1 MMKKIVALVLSLMII
16 ASFCIPVY
24 ADLGQSDFDNWFV
37 VCGMDGYDFQDRIY
51 GQTSS
56 FQSHIEPGTRL
67 RVHTFNSNDQT
78 YLLVISDDNYTTGGI
93 GFVYVTEDQLDKYFL
108 EDNKTVD
115 KTIGSK
121 KPKEIECTV
130 TSDTGIVLRQGP
142 ATTFKAYTTIPQNT
156 KLSYQYT
163 YKYGGYN
170 WGYVTYKGTS
180 GWACIDFV
188 KATSVTTVKPTEAS
202 NPTTTATNPATT
214 VSSADVVVTTAD
226 NGISVIS
233 PDSDYSFTESVTG
246 QENTPDNSTNKNE
259 FFSNTKNVI
268 IVCCVGALI
277 VAISAVIILLLVQRK
292 RGK

>member
-1 MMKKIVALVLSLMII
+1 MMKKIVALVLSLIII
-16 ASFCIPVY
+16 ASFSIPVY
-24 ADLGQSDFDNWFV
+24 ADLGQSDFDNWYV
-37 VCGMDGYDFQDRIY
+37 VCGMEGYDFQDRIF
-51 GQTSS
+51 GQEP
-56 FQSHIEPGTRL
+56 FKSHIEPGTRL
-67 RVHTFNSNDQT
+67 RVHSFNDNDQT
-78 YLLVISDDNYTTGGI
+78 YLLVISDDNYTTGGY
-93 GFVYVTEDQLDKYFL
+93 GFVYVTESQLDKYFL

-142 ATTFKAYTTIPQNT
+142 ATTFKSYTTIPQNT

-202 NPTTTATNPATT
+202 NSTTTATSPTTT
-214 VSSADVVVTTAD
+214 VSTADVVVTTTD

-246 QENTPDNSTNKNE
+246 QENNPDNSTNKNE

-277 VAISAVIILLLVQRK
+277 VAMSAVIILLLVQRK

>member
-1 MMKKIVALVLSLMII
+1 MMKKLVALVLSLIII
-16 ASFCIPVY
+16 ASLSIPVY
-24 ADLGQSDFDNWFV
+24 ADLGQAEFENWFI
-37 VCGMDGYDFQDRIY
+37 VCGMDGFDFQDRIY
-51 GQTSS
+51 GQEP
-56 FQSHIEPGTRL
+56 FESHIEPGTRL
-67 RVHTFNSNDQT
+67 RVHEFNEINQT
-78 YLLVISDDNYTTGGI
+78 YLLVISDDNYNTGGI

-142 ATTFKAYTTIPQNT
+142 ATTFKAYTTIPHNA
-156 KLSYQYT
+156 KISYQYT

-188 KATSVTTVKPTEAS
+188 KATSLTTVKPTKSSDSTTVATS
-202 NPTTTATNPATT
+202 PTAT
-214 VSSADVVVTTAD
+214 VSSADVVGTTAD
-226 NGISVIS
+226 NEISVIS
-233 PDSDYSFTESVTG
+233 PNSDYSFTESVTG
-246 QENTPDNSTNKNE
+246 QENNPDNSTSKNE

-277 VAISAVIILLLVQRK
+277 VAMSAVIILLLIQRK

>member
-1 MMKKIVALVLSLMII
+1 MMKKLVALVLSLIII
-16 ASFCIPVY
+16 ASLSIPVY
-24 ADLGQSDFDNWFV
+24 ADLGQAEFENWFI
-37 VCGMDGYDFQDRIY
+37 VCGMDGFDFQDRIY
-51 GQTSS
+51 GQEP
-56 FQSHIEPGTRL
+56 FESHIEPGTRL
-67 RVHTFNSNDQT
+67 RVHEFNEINQT
-78 YLLVISDDNYTTGGI
+78 YLLVISDDNYNTGGI

-130 TSDTGIVLRQGP
+130 TSNTGIVLRQGP
-142 ATTFKAYTTIPQNT
+142 ATTFKAYTTIPHNA
-156 KLSYQYT
+156 KISYQYA

-180 GWACIDFV
+180 GWACIDFA
-188 KATSVTTVKPTEAS
+188 KATSVTTV
-202 NPTTTATNPATT
+202 NPTKSSNSTTAATSPTAT
-214 VSSADVVVTTAD
+214 VSSADVIGTTAD

-233 PDSDYSFTESVTG
+233 PNSDYSFTESVTG
-246 QENTPDNSTNKNE
+246 QENNPDNSTSKNE

-277 VAISAVIILLLVQRK
+277 VAMSAVIILLLIQRK

>member
-1 MMKKIVALVLSLMII
+1 MMKKLVALVLSLIII
-16 ASFCIPVY
+16 ASLSIPVY
-24 ADLGQSDFDNWFV
+24 ADLGQAEFENWFI
-37 VCGMDGYDFQDRIY
+37 VCGMDGFDFQDRIY
-51 GQTSS
+51 GQEP
-56 FQSHIEPGTRL
+56 FESHIEPGTRL
-67 RVHTFNSNDQT
+67 RVHEFNEINQT
-78 YLLVISDDNYTTGGI
+78 YLLVISDDNYNTGGI

-121 KPKEIECTV
+121 KPKEIECNV

-142 ATTFKAYTTIPQNT
+142 ATTFKAYTTIPHNE
-156 KLSYQYT
+156 KISYQYT

-188 KATSVTTVKPTEAS
+188 KVTSVTTVKPTKSSDSTTVATS
-202 NPTTTATNPATT
+202 PTAT
-214 VSSADVVVTTAD
+214 VSSADVIGTTAD

-233 PDSDYSFTESVTG
+233 PNSDYSFTESVTG
-246 QENTPDNSTNKNE
+246 QENNPDNSTSKNE
-259 FFSNTKNVI
+259 FFSNTQNVI

-277 VAISAVIILLLVQRK
+277 VAMSAVIVLLLVQRK